1 MLEFCEKSISLTL
14 PVAGEPHQ
22 RALRL
27 DRPRPRLP
35 GLKCAATPV
44 DRHLVDGRSG
54 TDGDVL
60 TCHRLNLAGIASLRQ
75 PAKFGNV
82 DRPPAAV
89 TSDVDVEAGHW
100 SLLGGRSGLHLIST
114 RSATRRFKV
123 TVPGSR
129 NVAKDVFSQLHGKTP
144 KKSHLSGTEP
154 APTAAKP
161 KRRRRSRIIA
171 GAAIAAIVC
180 TAIGATVYV
189 IERKSNGR
197 R

>member
-1 MLEFCEKSISLTL
+1 MSKLGIGPFSE
-14 PVAGEPHQ
+14 
-22 RALRL
+22 
-27 DRPRPRLP
+27 
-35 GLKCAATPV
+35 V
-44 DRHLVDGRSG
+44 DLVF
-54 TDGDVL
+54 T
-60 TCHRLNLAGIASLRQ
+60 
-75 PAKFGNV
+75 
-82 DRPPAAV
+82 
-89 TSDVDVEAGHW
+89 
-100 SLLGGRSGLHLIST
+100 LIST